1 MQKLKISLE
10 EAKQIQSRFVII
22 GLVSVVYILIGVF
35 FMMQLEQLS
44 FLDGMYFSVVSL
56 TTVGYGDFSP
66 QTDAGKIFVM
76 IYLIIGIGIFAGL
89 INNVVR
95 SAMARRVI
103 KQNEAKK

>member
-35 FMMQLEQLS
+35 FMVQLEQLS
-44 FLDGMYFSVVSL
+44 FLYFSVVSL